1 MANSQSCLRREN
13 AYAPGLIESYCA
25 FCGLLVAASPN
36 RSFLQVAE
44 TAHIC
49 PVYLHYPQ
57 PAQRKAPQ
65 SAMRSPRQKRTRE
78 ES

>member
-25 FCGLLVAASPN
+25 SCGLLVAASRN
-36 RSFLQVAE
+36 SAFLQVAE
-44 TAHIC
+44 SAHIC

-57 PAQRKAPQ
+57 PAPRKAPQ
-65 SAMRSPRQKRTRE
+65 SANRSSRQKRQRE

>member
-13 AYAPGLIESYCA
+13 AYTPGLIESYCA

-36 RSFLQVAE
+36 KVFLQVAE

-57 PAQRKAPQ
+57 PALRKEPQ
-65 SAMRSPRQKRTRE
+65 SAKRSSPQKRKRE